1 VNIAAGAYTHVGKK
15 RTRNEDGILALALP
29 GKGEYLVAVADG
41 LGGLANGAAAS
52 NHALRRVRVA
62 AVGCEH
68 ESAMSCLADALE
80 AANTELVRFAEGDPT
95 KALGTTFVGVL
106 MQGETFVVMHIG
118 DSRAYLLRDGTLKQL
133 TEDHSVVAEKVRVGI
148 LSAEEAAASP
158 ERNQVTRCI
167 GVDEAFE
174 LEVAQAARLAAGDRL
189 LTCSDGLHGPVA
201 DSDITRILGSA
212 PTPLRA
218 ARDLVAAALAAGA
231 PDNVSV
237 AMAFAG

>member
-15 RTRNEDGILALALP
+15 RTRNEDAILALALP
-29 GKGEYLVAVADG
+29 RQGEHLLAVADG

-62 AVGCEH
+62 ALRCEH
-68 ESAMSCLADALE
+68 DSARSCVEAALE
-80 AANTELVRFAEGDPT
+80 VANQELVRFAEGDPT

-106 MQGETFVVMHIG
+106 TQGATFVVLHIG
-118 DSRAYLLRDGTLKQL
+118 DSRAYLLRSGELKQL
-133 TEDHSVVAEKVRVGI
+133 TQDHSVVAEKVRVGI

-174 LEVAQAARLAAGDRL
+174 LEVAAASPLAAGDRL
-189 LTCSDGLHGPVA
+189 LTCSDGLHGPVSDA
-201 DSDITRILGSA
+201 DIARLLQGA
-212 PTPLRA
+212 PAPLRA

-237 AMAFAG
+237 ALAFAG